1 MPARPEPLCLEPAA
15 SHPSSPEGVGRTW
28 SASFAAMVSMAALSL
43 ASPSS
48 TLAGPLSGGALES
61 VRFVGENDQQ
71 QVVYVQEDSA
81 GDGATVWVADVVPT
95 AAGIEF
101 ASAEGDADD
110 AIAAGLPE
118 TIRASSGDSGV
129 EASAGEEGIRA
140 SSGDSGVEASA
151 GEEGIRASSGDSGLV
166 VHGIG
171 AIVESD
177 ADDTLAVALMDPAGT
192 IVEATLVDGGGA
204 TDLGLV
210 LTAVDVQMLVEE
222 LEHSS
227 LGGAAP
233 HPALDEVI
241 VSLEAAVP

>member
-140 SSGDSGVEASA
+140 SSGDSG
-151 GEEGIRASSGDSGLV
+151 LV

-204 TDLGLV
+204 TDLWLV